1 MSGQDSEIW
10 PAFPPRDD
18 QVLRALGILASVIL
32 LLLFLASTV
41 SSGKPSLI
49 AYTAISFSGDS
60 VPLTA
65 TSGRCNSLPVSSPA
79 KSVSSPAKSVKN
91 DSDLHA
97 TFFAGSD
104 CADPIS
110 VVAPGAED
118 AGFAPANS
126 SQGAFNEPALS
137 LLGAKGALSYRTIAL
152 KRE

>member
-1 MSGQDSEIW
+1 MSARNSEFW
-10 PAFPPRDD
+10 AAFPPRDD

-41 SSGKPSLI
+41 SNDKPSLV
-49 AYTAISFSGDS
+49 AYAATSFSGDS

-65 TSGRCNSLPVSSPA
+65 TSGRCNSLPVD
-79 KSVSSPAKSVKN
+79 SPAKSVKN
-91 DSDLHA
+91 NASFYA

-104 CADPIS
+104 CSDPVS

-118 AGFAPANS
+118 AGFAPPNS
-126 SQGAFNEPALS
+126 SQVAFDEPELS

-152 KRE
+152 KR